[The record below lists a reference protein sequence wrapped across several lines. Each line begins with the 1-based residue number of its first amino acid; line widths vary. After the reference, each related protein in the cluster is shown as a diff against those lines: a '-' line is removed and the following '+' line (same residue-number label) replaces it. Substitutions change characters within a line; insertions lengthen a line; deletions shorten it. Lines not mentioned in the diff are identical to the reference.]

1 MNVIREHP
9 VRSDVL
15 DQLYEAGTSAWTR
28 GAHEVRVIDSA
39 YIHFFNSRDT
49 CPFPL
54 LARSGVFEKCTGSFD
69 RRAMG
74 N

>member
-28 GAHEVRVIDSA
+28 GAHEVCVIDSA
-39 YIHFFNSRDT
+39 YIHFFLT
-49 CPFPL
+49 QGTLAPFL
-54 LARSGVFEKCTGSFD
+54 S
-69 RRAMG
+69 
-74 N
+74 

>member
-39 YIHFFNSRDT
+39 YIYFFSKGT
-49 CPFPL
+49 LAPFL
-54 LARSGVFEKCTGSFD
+54 S
-69 RRAMG
+69 
-74 N
+74 